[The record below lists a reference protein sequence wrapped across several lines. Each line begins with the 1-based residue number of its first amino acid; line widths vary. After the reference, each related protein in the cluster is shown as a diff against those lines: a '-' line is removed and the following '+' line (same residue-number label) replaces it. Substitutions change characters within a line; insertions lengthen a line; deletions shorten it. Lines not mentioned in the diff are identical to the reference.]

1 MYNNT
6 KTIVVV
12 TLLLLSTTLL
22 SLVSGQADGNPH
34 HWDRRRR
41 CDQTDYSPPCGAC
54 EGYGGIPYG
63 DENDQI
69 HLTTCEIIQNATG
82 IKNPVKPVW
91 GKSFTLRNYNEI
103 LIGPK
108 TDPFCFNAFPSNTS
122 EGKLCYR
129 ADSGMQTYDARG
141 GLGLR
146 YDLNVKTVVGNVT
159 TMVLHQGQ
167 NMWIINKLPWYTAG
181 VHQCICTK
189 VHQDSDPNSPDMY
202 PVQYNWT
209 DQMYYMGREKI
220 GIEYQSEPTE
230 EVLEHWAFGP
240 HHVWSHP
247 NTGVIRRMWQP
258 FNGLQVLQNGTS
270 DHFVNDTLLKQVP
283 PPLCKKKGGATFRIK
298 CDDNG
303 FPKESNKSATDDA
316 KKSIN
321 IDHNNK
327 KFDKRRAHQ
336 PKPRAMFRG
345 DSFSKMSKT
354 LNKWLSIGRHT
365 KGRVRDCATFSSA
378 ELQKLQGLLYLARDK
393 SLNDIYEKNDDNR
406 KLAAPMEDLLESW
419 KELNNLVESHADT
432 TKLSEIQ
439 RDGHCHE
446 AVMWFV
452 HHITEDMKQILR
464 ETTDIT
470 IPLLSPN
477 WHGKTCVDMMKKES
491 NADSSSK
498 AYQRVCNGYKE
509 QVTCASC
516 HSNVT
521 PPMHDFLLADF

>member
-1 MYNNT
+1 MNT
-6 KTIVVV
+6 IIKL
-12 TLLLLSTTLL
+12 TLLTIATITMLLPRLCR
-22 SLVSGQADGNPH
+22 GQADGNPH
-34 HWDRRRR
+34 NWDRRRR
-41 CDQTDYSPPCGAC
+41 CDQTDYSPPCRTC

-69 HLTTCEIIQNATG
+69 HLTTCEIVNNATA
-82 IKNPVKPVW
+82 IQNPVKPVW
-91 GKSFTLRNYNEI
+91 GPKFTLHHYNEV

-122 EGKLCYR
+122 KGKLCYR
-129 ADSGMQTYDARG
+129 ADSGSQTYDAKG

-159 TMVLHQGQ
+159 TMVLHQGE
-167 NMWIINKLPWYTAG
+167 NMWIINKLPWYAAG

-220 GIEYQSEPTE
+220 GIEYQSEPTQ

-240 HHVWSHP
+240 HHVWSKP
-247 NTGVIRRMWQP
+247 GTGEIRRMWQP
-258 FNGLQVLQNGTS
+258 FNGLQVLQNGTN
-270 DHFVNDTLLKQVP
+270 DHYANASLLQNTP

-303 FPKESNKSATDDA
+303 FPKVPNKTIATKA
-316 KKSIN
+316 KTN
-321 IDHNNK
+321 
-327 KFDKRRAHQ
+327 KFDKSRAKQ
-336 PKPRAMFRG
+336 AKPRSIYRG
-345 DSFSKMSKT
+345 DSFAEMSNT
-354 LNKWLSIGRHT
+354 LNRWLKIGKHT
-365 KGRVRDCATFSSA
+365 KGRVRDCATFSAA
-378 ELQKLQGLLYLARDK
+378 ELQKLQGLLYLARDE
-393 SLNDIYEKNDDNR
+393 SLNKIYEEADDNR
-406 KLAAPMEDLLESW
+406 KLAAPMEDLMESW
-419 KELNNLVESHADT
+419 KDLNNLVDNHDDE

-452 HHITEDMKQILR
+452 HHITEDMKQILK

-477 WHGKTCVDMMKKES
+477 WHGKTCTDVMKSTDNNNDETYK
-491 NADSSSK
+491 
-498 AYQRVCNGYKE
+498 QVCNRYRE

-516 HSNVT
+516 HSNVL
-521 PPMHDFLLADF
+521 PPMHDFLMKSF